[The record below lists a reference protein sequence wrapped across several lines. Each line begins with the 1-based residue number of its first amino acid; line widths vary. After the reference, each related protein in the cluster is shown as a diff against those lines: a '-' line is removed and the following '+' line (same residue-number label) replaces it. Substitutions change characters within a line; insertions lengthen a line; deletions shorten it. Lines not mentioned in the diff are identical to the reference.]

1 MYAGKRAQKYSKGD
15 KETVFLSC
23 HIRILEWIYTLQ
35 LHECEGTPWSKQTRY
50 LTLKWLQRDSNP
62 QPFSQQFSQDGQM
75 VKWLNFAEWLSVL
88 YELQVFMDWNPTAM
102 AMRDGDKQTD
112 LIGRQC
118 LDASGL
124 WRGFSGWGRVC
135 KAGRRV
141 VLI

>member
-1 MYAGKRAQKYSKGD
+1 
-15 KETVFLSC
+15 
-23 HIRILEWIYTLQ
+23 
-35 LHECEGTPWSKQTRY
+35 
-50 LTLKWLQRDSNP
+50 
-62 QPFSQQFSQDGQM
+62 M

-124 WRGFSGWGRVC
+124 
-135 KAGRRV
+135 
-141 VLI
+141 